1 MITKRSYPFPYALF
15 RALFFFGVIIFGAK
29 PLHAQPAQDTLY
41 INLNTHAEENDRD
54 PQGITL
60 NYSANQAQYAQY
72 RALVKQ
78 IADMVRSKGAKWNYQ
93 SDWNFLDGALKYDRG
108 DASTNSKNLFRWMAE
123 DNNGQIQLDPHA
135 HETRYNYADV
145 AKMLDSVSPVVKA
158 SKNVGGFTWNGP
170 MAASSLMGMTVR
182 GYSWDSLGKGLQG
195 RVFRTYTWKAEVLL
209 GGASYNPRTMMTSH
223 GNDLNHSGAWRPRD
237 TTATG
242 YKVHT
247 CTAALANLGVGGDA
261 LLTDSGSVES
271 DVASVMANIRATI
284 AAMRANRGKF
294 FVMQIQT
301 NQRAFTRAGYMEKI
315 GRILDSVNVLVR
327 TGQVKWATHTEKA
340 TAWRTLY
347 NEKPNFY
354 PYTDGIDNCSSN
366 QVALPSTPILISP
379 TNGAVNQPLFTTV
392 QWSPVQG
399 ATHYDLHI
407 SGDPVFFTTISRDS
421 MITASVTSRRIGE
434 IFPGTTIYWRVR
446 AKNASGFGSWSEGWN
461 FTALRTTSVM
471 NTSQGKVPMIISP
484 NPAQNLVN
492 VKFTLTM
499 SERVSLKI
507 FNALG
512 QEVAQIF
519 DETLPAGEHTRSLD
533 MSHWLLLSGAYFLQ
547 LNTQHST
554 LSTIPLQ
561 VMR

>member
-1 MITKRSYPFPYALF
+1 MTTTRSQSNLYAAFRTLLLAAIILVGILF
-15 RALFFFGVIIFGAK
+15 LIAVLFGT
-29 PLHAQPAQDTLY
+29 PLHAQPIQDTLY

-54 PQGITL
+54 PQGVTL
-60 NYSANQAQYAQY
+60 NYSTNQAQYTQY

-93 SDWNFLDGALKYDRG
+93 SDWNFMDGALKYDRG

-284 AAMRANRGKF
+284 AAMRANKGKF
-294 FVMQIQT
+294 FILQIQT
-301 NQRAFTRAGYMEKI
+301 NQRAFTRAGYMDKI
-315 GRILDSVNVLVR
+315 SRILDSVNALAR

-340 TAWRTLY
+340 AIWKSLY
-347 NEKPNFY
+347 NEQANFY
-354 PYTDGIDNCSSN
+354 PYTDGTDRC
-366 QVALPSTPILISP
+366 STPPKP
-379 TNGAVNQPLFTTV
+379 TTTAV
-392 QWSPVQG
+392 SD
-399 ATHYDLHI
+399 AA
-407 SGDPVFFTTISRDS
+407 SSTIPN
-421 MITASVTSRRIGE
+421 II
-434 IFPGTTIYWRVR
+434 
-446 AKNASGFGSWSEGWN
+446 N
-461 FTALRTTSVM
+461 
-471 NTSQGKVPMIISP
+471 ISP
-484 NPAQNLVN
+484 NPASELVS
-492 VKFTLTM
+492 VRFTLAK
-499 SERVSLKI
+499 SERVSLKV
-507 FNALG
+507 FNTLG
-512 QEVAQIF
+512 QEAVQIL
-519 DETLPAGEHTRSLD
+519 DEILPAGEYARSFDL
-533 MSHWLLLSGAYFLQ
+533 SHWSLVNGGTYLVRLQTSTMLS
-547 LNTQHST
+547 ST
-554 LSTIPLQ
+554 TFC